1 MFRTSVG
8 RDLKGPRRGRNT
20 TFSFSKEFFTGL
32 AAGLTVAVGVFLWSQ
47 QTIESTQV
55 DPKATRAAERPSPA
69 DKPIEASANPSP
81 KLTFYGTL
89 PTREVLIP
97 STGDNAPSSGVPIA
111 PIERPGTYVLH
122 FGMYRN
128 QALAEQLQAKLTR
141 LGIRSEV
148 QSMILDREVQ
158 HRVRASAI
166 SDLEELNRIRAMIH
180 RAGVK
185 AEAIRVGE

>member
-1 MFRTSVG
+1 MFRASVG
-8 RDLKGPRRGRNT
+8 RDLKGPRRGRYT
-20 TFSFSKEFFTGL
+20 TFSLSKEFFTGI
-32 AAGLTVAVGVFLWSQ
+32 AAGLTVAVGIFLWSQ
-47 QTIESTQV
+47 QTIETAKV
-55 DPKATRAAERPSPA
+55 DPKTTRAAERPSPA
-69 DKPIEASANPSP
+69 DEPIEASANPSP

-97 STGDNAPSSGVPIA
+97 STGDNAPSSGVPIT

-122 FGMYRN
+122 FGIYRN
-128 QALAEQLQAKLTR
+128 QSLAEQLQAKLTR

-148 QSMILDREVQ
+148 QSIILDREVQ

-166 SDLEELNRIRAMIH
+166 SDLEQLNRVRAMIH